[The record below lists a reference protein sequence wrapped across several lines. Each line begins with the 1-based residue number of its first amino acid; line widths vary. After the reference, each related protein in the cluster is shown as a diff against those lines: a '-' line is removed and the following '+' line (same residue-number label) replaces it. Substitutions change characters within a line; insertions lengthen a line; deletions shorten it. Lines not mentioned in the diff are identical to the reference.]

1 MVENLITSKY
11 NQYTYTNPKLSKSSS
26 VGNSNFEYE
35 MTKYA
40 PSKQQDL
47 EQIAYEK
54 ETNFGETTFDFEQE
68 KISNIQQNGYD
79 IGEMEYDVYKYLEF
93 EQIQEKEEVILN
105 EKQQLQ
111 LKDKVNKLKEH
122 TDAMYKCAMEEQG
135 EINIANL
142 YLGSF
147 KGTGYPTE
155 YSKEEIDQV
164 LRLNSIEITPENQWA
179 TEKLLKVGQ
188 DVTLE
193 NISKIQNIK
202 EQIDNLSPSDLLN
215 EEELPIDVSKKPLI
229 KNDQVHYTQEDINK
243 LLTDLSEIKDEQI
256 EELLEKDIK
265 ININNLKAILYQNT
279 MQILAPNISRPN
291 VNTPNISIPNIGTNG
306 STPNISMPNVD
317 INGSAP
323 NVNIPNINMPNV
335 DINGSAPNVN
345 IPNISTPN
353 VDINI
358 NTPNINIPNV
368 GANISTPS
376 IDVNKSH
383 INKQQTVQDVKN
395 YINIIRAKL
404 NVEAARNI
412 STKMPLESTEL
423 SKVAQE
429 LIAIEDVVITE
440 ALNKANVPVSE
451 ENKQILEK
459 VIETTNQ
466 MKFHPT
472 QTIEIQ
478 LETSEEATLEQFNVA
493 LSKYDQNALEP
504 EKRFGEGLRS
514 VKGQIEQFLQNNN
527 FEVNKINKQA
537 AEALILNN
545 QELTPENMEQAAV
558 ISQKLNTFL
567 LELTPHVASNM
578 IKEGIN
584 PYYSTV
590 DNTLE
595 FIEKENMPQLKTSV
609 AEAIV
614 ALEENGQLSKSQKDE
629 LIGLYQ
635 VLDKVEKNK
644 EQVIGYIQQNNFDL
658 NVENLQEAVKYAG
671 KNTNIETV
679 VDDSFGELEGFK
691 QPLETAKVRIE
702 QANIETEKLVNL
714 SKVLENTQLNLKSDD
729 KISSMIYPFIKSQ
742 VKKELG
748 DFEGIDTLPKS
759 VLEKIEI
766 AKKVSP
772 EIVSVMKDKEIPV
785 TLNNIYWLQKMV
797 DEPNLYGEMLKDYNE
812 GNPDH
817 KNEVNNFEEIR
828 EMLEE
833 IKETASS
840 EKEIAVMESNINQY
854 KQHKQMEEMVNIQ
867 KELQKQDEV
876 YQVPFMINGEQ
887 KLVHLYMNKKN
898 KQSVEQNNDLKAV
911 ISYDTKSMGTVVA
924 HLNITDEAISYEVS
938 GETPEITKRLQ
949 TKGSNLDTML
959 KNIGYSVKQGIYQD
973 AKIYNPI
980 LKPEQSAPV
989 KRGDTEFEVIA

>member
-11 NQYTYTNPKLSKSSS
+11 NQYTYTNPKLSKS
-26 VGNSNFEYE
+26 SNFEYE

-306 STPNISMPNVD
+306 SAPNISMPNVD
-317 INGSAP
+317 INGSA
-323 NVNIPNINMPNV
+323 PNINMPNV

-478 LETSEEATLEQFNVA
+478 LETSEEATLEQFN
-493 LSKYDQNALEP
+493 S
-504 EKRFGEGLRS
+504 
-514 VKGQIEQFLQNNN
+514 
-527 FEVNKINKQA
+527 
-537 AEALILNN
+537 
-545 QELTPENMEQAAV
+545 
-558 ISQKLNTFL
+558 
-567 LELTPHVASNM
+567 
-578 IKEGIN
+578 
-584 PYYSTV
+584 
-590 DNTLE
+590 
-595 FIEKENMPQLKTSV
+595 
-609 AEAIV
+609 
-614 ALEENGQLSKSQKDE
+614 
-629 LIGLYQ
+629 
-635 VLDKVEKNK
+635 
-644 EQVIGYIQQNNFDL
+644 
-658 NVENLQEAVKYAG
+658 
-671 KNTNIETV
+671 
-679 VDDSFGELEGFK
+679 
-691 QPLETAKVRIE
+691 
-702 QANIETEKLVNL
+702 
-714 SKVLENTQLNLKSDD
+714 
-729 KISSMIYPFIKSQ
+729 IY
-742 VKKELG
+742 
-748 DFEGIDTLPKS
+748 
-759 VLEKIEI
+759 
-766 AKKVSP
+766 
-772 EIVSVMKDKEIPV
+772 
-785 TLNNIYWLQKMV
+785 
-797 DEPNLYGEMLKDYNE
+797 
-812 GNPDH
+812 
-817 KNEVNNFEEIR
+817 
-828 EMLEE
+828 
-833 IKETASS
+833 
-840 EKEIAVMESNINQY
+840 
-854 KQHKQMEEMVNIQ
+854 
-867 KELQKQDEV
+867 
-876 YQVPFMINGEQ
+876 
-887 KLVHLYMNKKN
+887 
-898 KQSVEQNNDLKAV
+898 
-911 ISYDTKSMGTVVA
+911 
-924 HLNITDEAISYEVS
+924 
-938 GETPEITKRLQ
+938 
-949 TKGSNLDTML
+949 
-959 KNIGYSVKQGIYQD
+959 
-973 AKIYNPI
+973 
-980 LKPEQSAPV
+980 
-989 KRGDTEFEVIA
+989 